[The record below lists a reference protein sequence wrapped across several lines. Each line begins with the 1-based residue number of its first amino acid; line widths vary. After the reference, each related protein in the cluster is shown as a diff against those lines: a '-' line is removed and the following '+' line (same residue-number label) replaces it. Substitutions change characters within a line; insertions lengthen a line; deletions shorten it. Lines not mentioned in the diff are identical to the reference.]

1 MSWRDGH
8 VSCTQHS
15 REAHPLEQE
24 HIMKIL
30 GGILVVLGIIAILYG
45 GISWTRR
52 DTVVDAGPIQI
63 TADKKESIPISP
75 IAGGLMLVAGVALL
89 LKRGGA

>member
-1 MSWRDGH
+1 
-8 VSCTQHS
+8 
-15 REAHPLEQE
+15 
-24 HIMKIL
+24 MKIL